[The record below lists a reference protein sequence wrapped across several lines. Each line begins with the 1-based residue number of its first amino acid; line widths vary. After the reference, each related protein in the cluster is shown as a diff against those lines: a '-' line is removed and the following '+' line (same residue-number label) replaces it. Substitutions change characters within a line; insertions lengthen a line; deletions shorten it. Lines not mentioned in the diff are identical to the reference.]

1 MTPKRQLP
9 MKEVSFTVI
18 SGHPSIDELAAIELA
33 LANHKREELKPVVKR
48 SVWAMP
54 ILRTPLPQQI
64 KFGSGRNF

>member
-1 MTPKRQLP
+1 MTAQKT
-9 MKEVSFTVI
+9 SFTVTA
-18 SGHPSIDELAAIELA
+18 GNPSADELAAIEIA

-54 ILRTPLPQQI
+54 LMRTQLPQQI

>member
-1 MTPKRQLP
+1 MTAPKITF
-9 MKEVSFTVI
+9 SVI
-18 SGHPSIDELAAIELA
+18 AGNPSADERAAIEVA

-54 ILRTPLPQQI
+54 LMRTQLPQQI

>member
-1 MTPKRQLP
+1 MGPSK
-9 MKEVSFTVI
+9 VNFTVTA
-18 SGHPSIDELAAIELA
+18 GHPTLDELAAIELA

-48 SVWAMP
+48 SVWAAP

>member
-1 MTPKRQLP
+1 MNKAAI
-9 MKEVSFTVI
+9 EFTVI
-18 SGHPSIDELAAIELA
+18 AGHPTADELAAIELA

-54 ILRTPLPQQI
+54 LMRSALPQQI

>member
-1 MTPKRQLP
+1 MSKSTHKF
-9 MKEVSFTVI
+9 SVI
-18 SGHPSIDELAAIELA
+18 SGMPTSDELIAIELA

-54 ILRTPLPQQI
+54 LMRTPLPQQI

>member
-1 MTPKRQLP
+1 MTAPKTT
-9 MKEVSFTVI
+9 VSVI
-18 SGHPSIDELAAIELA
+18 AGNPSADELAAIEVA

-54 ILRTPLPQQI
+54 LMRTQLPQQI

>member
-1 MTPKRQLP
+1 MIAPITTFS
-9 MKEVSFTVI
+9 VTA
-18 SGHPSIDELAAIELA
+18 GNPSADELVAIELA

-54 ILRTPLPQQI
+54 LMRTQLPQQI

>member
-1 MTPKRQLP
+1 MIPPKTTFS
-9 MKEVSFTVI
+9 VTA
-18 SGHPSIDELAAIELA
+18 GNPSADELAAIELA

-54 ILRTPLPQQI
+54 LMRTQLPQQI

>member
-1 MTPKRQLP
+1 MTAPKTT
-9 MKEVSFTVI
+9 FTVT
-18 SGHPSIDELAAIELA
+18 SGNPSADELAAIEIA

-54 ILRTPLPQQI
+54 LMRTQLPQQM

>member
-1 MTPKRQLP
+1 MPTRKTTC
-9 MKEVSFTVI
+9 SVI
-18 SGHPSIDELAAIELA
+18 SGSPSADELAAIELA

-54 ILRTPLPQQI
+54 LMRSQLPQQI

>member
-1 MTPKRQLP
+1 MPTPKTTF
-9 MKEVSFTVI
+9 SVI
-18 SGHPSIDELAAIELA
+18 AGNPSADELVAIELA

-54 ILRTPLPQQI
+54 LMRTQLPQQI

>member
-1 MTPKRQLP
+1 MTKPKI
-9 MKEVSFTVI
+9 EFTVLA
-18 SGHPSIDELAAIELA
+18 GQPTADELAAIELA

>member
-1 MTPKRQLP
+1 MTAPKTRF
-9 MKEVSFTVI
+9 SVI
-18 SGHPSIDELAAIELA
+18 SGNPTADENAAIELA

-54 ILRTPLPQQI
+54 LMRTALPQQV

>member
-1 MTPKRQLP
+1 MNTPKNTF
-9 MKEVSFTVI
+9 SVI
-18 SGHPSIDELAAIELA
+18 AGNPSTDELAAIELA

-54 ILRTPLPQQI
+54 LMRAQLPQQI

>member
-1 MTPKRQLP
+1 MTALKKNFSVTAGNP
-9 MKEVSFTVI
+9 TA
-18 SGHPSIDELAAIELA
+18 DELAAIELA

-54 ILRTPLPQQI
+54 LMRTQLPQQI